1 MRIDTLNERI
11 ANAKAKIEK
20 KENTISKKMALIS
33 KKEDK
38 LVKLGLDEIS
48 LETIRE
54 ICRERG
60 NNDAFWLACDIDSLK
75 EDIERLRKEIKETKE
90 SLEKYEG
97 QLAGELE
104 KESILLREIPESMK
118 RMQSELV
125 ERWDRWDMRHRD
137 HIKACRS
144 EMSYEEWCKTFSAND
159 RMSFMYLTDEQIHKY
174 NEQDAK
180 VLILNL
186 YKRVKAITGEVT
198 DWSGIT
204 CEMGNMG
211 AVLTGYVVGKEGR
224 AEVETILA
232 GGYNIQRLHVRT
244 LVHER

>member
-11 ANAKAKIEK
+11 ANAKTKIEK
-20 KENTISKKMALIS
+20 KENTISKKIALIS

-38 LVKLGLDEIS
+38 LVKLGYGRDAS
-48 LETIRE
+48 TQET
-54 ICRERG
+54 RG
-60 NNDAFWLACDIDSLK
+60 NNEAFWLTCDIENLTD
-75 EDIERLRKEIKETKE
+75 DIQRLRDEIKNTKA
-90 SLEKYEG
+90 SLEKYEA
-97 QLAGELE
+97 QLAEELE

-118 RMQSELV
+118 RMQSELT
-125 ERWDRWDMRHRD
+125 ERWDRWDIRHRD
-137 HIKACRS
+137 HIKACRK
-144 EMSYEEWCKTFSAND
+144 EMSYEEWCKTFTAND
-159 RMSFMYLTDEQIHKY
+159 RMNFMYLTDEQIHKA

-186 YKRVKAITGEVT
+186 YNRVKAITGEVT
-198 DWSGIT
+198 DWAGIT